1 MFELTGRDQQT
12 ISQVMFTDGQTVI
25 KITSVSLAVAL
36 RFEKEII
43 KIRDEVE
50 KQRAEKKD

>member
-12 ISQVMFTDGQTVI
+12 VSQVMFTDGQRLI

-43 KIRDEVE
+43 KIRDEV
-50 KQRAEKKD
+50 KR